1 MNESQ
6 NKRAVIVGVFVI
18 LGLVF
23 LLGGVL
29 MVGNLR
35 ETFNRKIG
43 LVARFDDI
51 NGLQK
56 GNNVWYSGVKI
67 GTVGNLEFYGDS
79 QVELNIYIE
88 AKSSNYIRKDAKVKI
103 SSDGFIGNKILVIYG
118 GTQDF
123 PPVVEGDTL
132 HAEKTFSSEDMI
144 NTLQDNNNNIFKIT
158 NDVKAITEKIAAGE
172 GSIGKLLND
181 TTMYEDINAT
191 TASLKIAA
199 TKAQQM
205 VSSLEVFTSNLNKE
219 GTLANELTT
228 DTTVFNSIKSSVFQ
242 LQQMADTAMAL
253 VSDLKKAGTNPNSP
267 VGVLLYDEE
276 AGAHLKETMKYLESS
291 SIKLDEDLKAAQS
304 NFLLRGYF
312 KKKDKEEKKAEAET
326 KGEQ

>member
-6 NKRAVIVGVFVI
+6 NKRAVIVGVFI
-18 LGLVF
+18 IIGLAF
-23 LLGGVL
+23 LMGGVL
-29 MVGNLR
+29 VVGNLR
-35 ETFNRKIG
+35 ETFNRKIE

-51 NGLQK
+51 NGLQP

-67 GTVGNLEFYGDS
+67 GTVGDLNFYGNS
-79 QVELNIYIE
+79 QVELNIYIQS
-88 AKSSNYIRKDAKVKI
+88 KSRQYIRKDAKVKV

-118 GTQDF
+118 GTLEF
-123 PPVVEGDTL
+123 PPVEEGDTL

-144 NTLQDNNNNIFKIT
+144 NTLQDNNNNILKIT
-158 NDVKAITEKIAAGE
+158 NDVKSITEKIAAGE

-181 TTMYEDINAT
+181 TIMYENISAT
-191 TASLKIAA
+191 TASLKLAA
-199 TKAQQM
+199 AQAQRL
-205 VSSLEVFTSNLNKE
+205 VGSLEDFSSNLNKE

-228 DTTVFNSIKSSVFQ
+228 DTSVFNSIKSSVFQ
-242 LQQMADTAMAL
+242 LQQIADTAMAL

-304 NFLLRGYF
+304 SFLLRGYF
-312 KKKDKEEKKAEAET
+312 KKKEKAEKKANSAEE
-326 KGEQ
+326 K